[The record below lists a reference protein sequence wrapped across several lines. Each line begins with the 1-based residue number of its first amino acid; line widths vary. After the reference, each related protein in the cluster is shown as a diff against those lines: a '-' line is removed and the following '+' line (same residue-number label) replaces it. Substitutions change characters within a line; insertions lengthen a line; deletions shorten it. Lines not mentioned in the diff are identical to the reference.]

1 MASEVITVFRSRL
14 RPGVEEEYGTL
25 AAKMTALAQGMPGF
39 VDTKTFTHADGERV
53 TVVTFEDIESH
64 TAWKE
69 HPAHQQAQKNGRE
82 RLYSEYSIQVGIS
95 SHSHSFKLDE

>member
-1 MASEVITVFRSRL
+1 MSSEVITVFRSRL
-14 RPGVEEEYGTL
+14 QPGVEEEYGTL

-64 TAWKE
+64 NAWKE
-69 HPAHQQAQKNGRE
+69 HPAHRQAQELGRT
-82 RLYSEYSIQVGIS
+82 RFYSEYSIQVGLS
-95 SHSHSFKLDE
+95 SHSQSFKLDE

>member
-25 AAKMTALAQGMPGF
+25 AAEMTALAQGMAGF

-69 HPAHQQAQKNGRE
+69 HPAHQQAQKIGRE

-95 SHSHSFKLDE
+95 RHSHSFKLDE

>member
-1 MASEVITVFRSRL
+1 MSSEVITVFRSRL

-25 AAKMTALAQGMPGF
+25 AAEMTALAQGMPGF
-39 VDTKTFTHADGERV
+39 VDSKTFIHADGERV

-69 HPAHQQAQKNGRE
+69 HPEHREAQDLGRT
-82 RLYSEYSIQVGIS
+82 RFYSEYSIQVGIS
-95 SHSHSFKLDE
+95 SHSQSFRLGA